1 MRNFRYLVASIALA
15 GVLDASPARAQR
27 PTEQATLLLA
37 VSHTELPQGV
47 RALVVRTA
55 NGTQQDLIVLAP
67 NANAGH
73 TLPGSFAL
81 LRRLRIDEPIA
92 HSSQVHYVIHS
103 EGQQPLSPRAK
114 AKFAAQLARAR
125 GGERRDIPGI
135 GQVSVI
141 ATAAGIR

>member
-1 MRNFRYLVASIALA
+1 MHNFRYLVASIAVA
-15 GVLDASPARAQR
+15 GVLDASPARAQS

-81 LRRLRIDEPIA
+81 LRRLRSDEPIA
-92 HSSQVHYVIHS
+92 RASQVHYVIHS
-103 EGQQPLSPRAK
+103 EAQQPLSPRAR
-114 AKFAAQLARAR
+114 ATLAAQLSRAR
-125 GGERRDIPGI
+125 SGERREIAGI
-135 GQVSVI
+135 GEVSVI
-141 ATAAGIR
+141 ATTAGSR